1 MKPRLKTRL
10 GAGLGVWLGEF
21 PRGCLGAG
29 LREGY
34 ELAVSMMLPGK
45 NET

>member
-21 PRGCLGAG
+21 PRAILGAV
-29 LREGY
+29 LRTGY
-34 ELAVSMMLPGK
+34 KLAVCMVFPDR